1 MPGFAHS
8 IVPSPVFR
16 KHGCDLIVHI
26 VLIIGVTIIFNC
38 LTTILVLLITT
49 INLIVVLLLP
59 LLTAAA
65 ARRVQRVSVRALAG
79 RLASK

>member
-16 KHGCDLIVHI
+16 EHGCDLIVHI
-26 VLIIGVTIIFNC
+26 VLIIGVTILVNC
-38 LTTILVLLITT
+38 LTTIIVLLITT
-49 INLIVVLLLP
+49 INLIVVLLFP

-65 ARRVQRVSVRALAG
+65 ACRVERVSVWALAG